1 MSASLVGLRDWIG
14 GLFTRRPTAPP
25 RAATRPVAEP
35 QIAARRGSAG
45 ASVTVDIAP
54 DPSLLRQLGVR
65 DAEGWAGALMPAC
78 AAYGIASRAR
88 LAHFLATVLHES
100 GDLTRLT
107 ESLNYSAEGLMR
119 TWPNR
124 FPPEDARRWGRGQ
137 GHAADERAIAER
149 AYGGRIGNR
158 AEGSGDGYAFRGR
171 GLIQLTGR
179 ANYAAAAKA
188 LGVALQDLP
197 AWLETRDGAARSA
210 AWWWRTNGCNDLAE
224 AGDIV
229 ALRRRVNGGLLG
241 LEEVRQ
247 RHARIVAAMGG

>member
-1 MSASLVGLRDWIG
+1 
-14 GLFTRRPTAPP
+14 
-25 RAATRPVAEP
+25 
-35 QIAARRGSAG
+35 
-45 ASVTVDIAP
+45 
-54 DPSLLRQLGVR
+54 
-65 DAEGWAGALMPAC
+65 MPAC

-107 ESLNYSAEGLMR
+107 ESLNYSSEGLMR
-119 TWPNR
+119 TWPNH
-124 FPPEDARRWGRGQ
+124 FPPEDARRWGRGPD
-137 GHAADERAIAER
+137 HPADERAIAER

-158 AEGSGDGYAFRGR
+158 VEGSGDGFLFRGR

-179 ANYAAAAKA
+179 ANYEAAAKA
-188 LGVALQDLP
+188 LGIALCNLP
-197 AWLETRDGAARSA
+197 AWLETRDGAALSA
-210 AWWWRTNGCNDLAE
+210 AWWWRTHGCNDLAE

-241 LEEVRQ
+241 LDEVRR